1 VELRPLGSPFDLLR
15 SFLGRRVTAD
25 FHHDPSFFDGCSFA
39 LFRESLGRSNI
50 PEKIHLAA
58 LHGKISVIS
67 ISDRIPQKNLRLEIT
82 EMKNWQRERN
92 YRRIRDEYG
101 TVIANIIT
109 VDGVDVAVTEE
120 VFLAYSQADRRERY
134 VAEEVEAGRLLS
146 LDLLLE
152 QGTSLEKLGID
163 PEESVETTFIDQQ
176 SAQEWMRMKQGLLLA
191 LHTLKEADFKLI
203 VALSYDGISTR
214 EYARRIGVT
223 QGAVIK
229 RRDRIFRDLKN
240 FLKNFPIEGNHLLI
254 IREGE

>member
-1 VELRPLGSPFDLLR
+1 
-15 SFLGRRVTAD
+15 
-25 FHHDPSFFDGCSFA
+25 
-39 LFRESLGRSNI
+39 
-50 PEKIHLAA
+50 
-58 LHGKISVIS
+58 
-67 ISDRIPQKNLRLEIT
+67 
-82 EMKNWQRERN
+82 
-92 YRRIRDEYG
+92 
-101 TVIANIIT
+101 VIANIIT